1 MLRQKLNRIFYNAR
15 RRVVGLFKS
24 SYDAATLCFR
34 WIVLSE
40 DRKAKRKEYVAPYAD
55 RWQLTGVYSA
65 IEMVTWRAGFQDA
78 QDCAMWR
85 ILRPSLSRYGKDA
98 SQIRIAS

>member
-1 MLRQKLNRIFYNAR
+1 MLRQRLNRIFYNAR

-24 SYDAATLCFR
+24 CYDAATLCCR

-55 RWQLTGVYSA
+55 RCQFPIGAKSECQRQHDSSTEKMGPKEKAKRTWQSPT
-65 IEMVTWRAGFQDA
+65 
-78 QDCAMWR
+78 
-85 ILRPSLSRYGKDA
+85 LR
-98 SQIRIAS
+98 